1 MSLVGVLS
9 SLPVNPLTYR
19 VAEPAREPGAYKPNL
34 DDELPLAVSF
44 LSVVAPLD

>member
-9 SLPVNPLTYR
+9 SLPVSPLTYR